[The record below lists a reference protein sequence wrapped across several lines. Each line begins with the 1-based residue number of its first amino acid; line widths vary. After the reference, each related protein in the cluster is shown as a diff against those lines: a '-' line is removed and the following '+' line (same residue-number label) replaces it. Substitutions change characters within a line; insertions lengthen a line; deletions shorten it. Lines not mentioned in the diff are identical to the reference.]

1 MAKKFK
7 KVLSAFLAALICTST
22 MSVAINAAETVW
34 QGNDVKLVIAQGED
48 PYVYAI
54 AQDPANNRWYYETSN
69 HTVTK
74 EVTGGGAVHIF
85 PIVDTTKVT
94 GEWIPDGIYRRG
106 VSNYDVMYCC
116 DAVTGTDGEI
126 YYKRVNIEDSE
137 YISKADAKKLRAIV
151 ENAYPYVS
159 VEEAVAALKEAG
171 FAQADELDRSELI
184 AATQAAIWTIAN
196 PDSGDSYRYN
206 RTATTAQKLTWGGY
220 MHEFADEITN
230 FTDSKTSR
238 KYLTNPNGV
247 GDRVNALIDFYL
259 AMEGVDA
266 KAGQIVINDLDI
278 SSSKLAKSVELYDV
292 KINVSL
298 NQGADENDSI
308 ALNVYVDGELAVTY
322 GVTET
327 TNYEV
332 ELKAKAD
339 ANIKVVVSGTQNL
352 DRGVYFYI
360 PKPQDIDG
368 DGVATSR
375 EVSQNLI
382 GVASGETPVYAEE
395 NIKLRKIDKT
405 ATELDGDFVDVT
417 LEVTGNVEYNSGE
430 KLPVDIIYILGGFLS
445 EEEVMADTMIGA
457 LTDTF
462 RELINEGVPVN
473 FGIVPFSSTKDP
485 VMPLTSLAAEADLEA
500 LPAKIAAAIQE
511 AGNVYDG
518 VNMENALLTATE
530 MFGASELGQMGRTDR
545 QHLVMISSGHTYYFN
560 SGENNEYI
568 STVPVSFKK
577 GTVDTNE
584 VFYMEKAW
592 MRARNN
598 STNSYPVPKAI
609 SEYYK
614 ANTDK
619 YDSEWDCYWSLIDQ
633 WARADIAAGDSIVYN
648 ATTREAGDF
657 ISWFNSGKYS
667 SATGSDGK
675 GGTFTSTGYGKV
687 ISNPDPDQIEGIL
700 KFDMDD
706 GSTNCGPNP
715 FVLEYAAHAISYE
728 RAMWEAY
735 TFIQEN
741 ITGAGINFYPV
752 YNPLRENGTASN
764 GSHYDYTWTTNYIG
778 HCFMNMLAGGEA
790 IWFSADK
797 VFFDGIKAEIIGESS
812 SASGEAVVPFVEDF
826 IGVDFD
832 FTGEKVV
839 LTFNGVEY
847 TTNAIATADSATA
860 SYEFVD
866 ENGKVGFTMDY
877 FKGETPAEE
886 RFVWYFYQS
895 VGAEDTV
902 TLTYELKLV
911 NRNETPGKCFIAYTN
926 ESATLYP
933 NGDRN
938 YGQIFPKPFVE
949 YCNPDNTP
957 PTISFNSGDAS
968 NISFMLIDKETGEVE
983 FLYKVDIEDETSFEI
998 PTEEGKVSAVFVKQS
1013 TSGMFW
1019 FSEKVGADLAKSAVE
1034 CLAANNPSYKGYN
1047 AMAYGAG
1054 EHELE
1059 FKNGKFVTYT
1069 FTGEED
1075 GGCLEFKEVI
1085 VETPNKN
1092 KNKNKNK

>member
-7 KVLSAFLAALICTST
+7 KWLSAFLAALICTST
-22 MSVAINAAETVW
+22 MSVAMNAAETFW

-69 HTVTK
+69 HTITK
-74 EVTGGGAVHIF
+74 EVTKGGAVHIF

-94 GEWIPDGIYRRG
+94 GEWTPDGIYQRG

-230 FTDSKTSR
+230 FTDSKTSK
-238 KYLTNPNGV
+238 KYITNPNGV

-266 KAGQIVINDLDI
+266 ENGQVVITNLDI
-278 SSSKLAKSVELYDV
+278 SSSKLAKSDELYDV

-308 ALNVYVDGELAVTY
+308 ALNVYVDGEPAVTY
-322 GVTET
+322 GVTEK

-352 DRGVYFYI
+352 ERGVYFYI

-395 NIKLRKIDKT
+395 NIKLRKID
-405 ATELDGDFVDVT
+405 
-417 LEVTGNVEYNSGE
+417 
-430 KLPVDIIYILGGFLS
+430 
-445 EEEVMADTMIGA
+445 
-457 LTDTF
+457 
-462 RELINEGVPVN
+462 
-473 FGIVPFSSTKDP
+473 
-485 VMPLTSLAAEADLEA
+485 
-500 LPAKIAAAIQE
+500 
-511 AGNVYDG
+511 
-518 VNMENALLTATE
+518 
-530 MFGASELGQMGRTDR
+530 
-545 QHLVMISSGHTYYFN
+545 
-560 SGENNEYI
+560 
-568 STVPVSFKK
+568 
-577 GTVDTNE
+577 
-584 VFYMEKAW
+584 
-592 MRARNN
+592 
-598 STNSYPVPKAI
+598 
-609 SEYYK
+609 
-614 ANTDK
+614 
-619 YDSEWDCYWSLIDQ
+619 
-633 WARADIAAGDSIVYN
+633 
-648 ATTREAGDF
+648 
-657 ISWFNSGKYS
+657 
-667 SATGSDGK
+667 
-675 GGTFTSTGYGKV
+675 
-687 ISNPDPDQIEGIL
+687 
-700 KFDMDD
+700 
-706 GSTNCGPNP
+706 
-715 FVLEYAAHAISYE
+715 
-728 RAMWEAY
+728 
-735 TFIQEN
+735 
-741 ITGAGINFYPV
+741 
-752 YNPLRENGTASN
+752 
-764 GSHYDYTWTTNYIG
+764 
-778 HCFMNMLAGGEA
+778 
-790 IWFSADK
+790 
-797 VFFDGIKAEIIGESS
+797 
-812 SASGEAVVPFVEDF
+812 
-826 IGVDFD
+826 
-832 FTGEKVV
+832 
-839 LTFNGVEY
+839 
-847 TTNAIATADSATA
+847 
-860 SYEFVD
+860 
-866 ENGKVGFTMDY
+866 
-877 FKGETPAEE
+877 
-886 RFVWYFYQS
+886 
-895 VGAEDTV
+895 
-902 TLTYELKLV
+902 
-911 NRNETPGKCFIAYTN
+911 
-926 ESATLYP
+926 
-933 NGDRN
+933 
-938 YGQIFPKPFVE
+938 
-949 YCNPDNTP
+949 
-957 PTISFNSGDAS
+957 ISFNSGDAS

-1059 FKNGKFVTYT
+1059 FKKGKFVTYT
-1069 FTGEED
+1069 FTGAED

-1085 VETPNKN
+1085 VEIGRAHV
-1092 KNKNKNK
+1092 